1 MPLGTPYI
9 TPPMLISAPTG
20 APWNIVPWPKATSAE
35 KLAEQTL
42 VCWRAT
48 SMVDTYV
55 NQTLRATVDTEQLYG
70 PRNSRVGA
78 QRGTGN
84 GLLVMRRWPVTQ
96 VLAIQTTPNQS
107 WPRQWSTVPSD
118 RYEIEHPL
126 INTLSDTASAT
137 GPDGGM
143 SIVLA
148 PGVCGN
154 SPGGPGGDFGYGA
167 AGGLQFSVSYV
178 NGWPHTSLTED
189 ALAGDDTLQV
199 DDVTGWTG
207 ASGFV
212 YDGAATETVSG
223 ASVSANTPLVLE
235 NGAGTAQAGPGTVT
249 LSSPLANAHAA
260 GVVVSALPAN
270 VLWAVALA
278 ATSQVLESGMT
289 SISAQTL
296 SGTMSTGGKG
306 VADLVTQYQAL
317 LNPFRR
323 IV

>member
-9 TPPMLISAPTG
+9 TPSMLIAAPTG
-20 APWNIVPWPKATSAE
+20 APWNIVPWSKATAPE
-35 KLAEQTL
+35 KLAEQTN

-48 SMVDTYV
+48 SVVDTYV
-55 NQTLRATVDTEQLYG
+55 NQELRATVGVEQLYG
-70 PRNSRVGA
+70 PRNSRVGV

-96 VLAIQTTPNQS
+96 VLAIQVSPNQC

-137 GPDGGM
+137 GPDGGT
-143 SIVLA
+143 SIVIA
-148 PGVCGN
+148 PGQLGMGASN
-154 SPGGPGGDFGYGA
+154 GYGWGYGA
-167 AGGLQFSVSYV
+167 GGLAFQVSYV
-178 NGWPHTSLTED
+178 NGWPHTSLTEP
-189 ALAGDDTLQV
+189 AEEGATTISV

-212 YDGAATETVSG
+212 YDGAETETVSG
-223 ASVSANTPLVLE
+223 LSVSATNPLVLP
-235 NGAGTAQAGPGTVT
+235 NDVGTAQSGPGTVT
-249 LSSPLANAHAA
+249 LSSPLANAHAV

-289 SISAQTL
+289 SISAQSL
-296 SGTMSTGGKG
+296 SGSMSTGGKG
-306 VADLVTQYQAL
+306 VADLVAQYKAL
-317 LNPFRR
+317 LDPFKR

>member
-1 MPLGTPYI
+1 MSVGTPYI
-9 TPPMLISAPTG
+9 TPAMLIAAPTG
-20 APWNIVPWPKATSAE
+20 APWNVVPWPKATDPQ
-35 KLAEQTL
+35 KLAEQTN

-55 NQTLRATVDTEQLYG
+55 NQVLRATVDTEQLYG
-70 PRNSRVGA
+70 PRNSRVGV

-84 GLLVMRRWPVTQ
+84 GLLVMRRWPITQ
-96 VLAIQTTPNQS
+96 VLAIQVSPNQC

-143 SIVLA
+143 SIVIA
-148 PGVCGN
+148 PDQLGTGAPN
-154 SPGGPGGDFGYGA
+154 GFGWGYGS
-167 AGGLQFSVSYV
+167 GGLAFQVSYV
-178 NGWPHTSLTED
+178 NGWPHTSLTEPAD
-189 ALAGDDTLQV
+189 EGATTITV

-212 YDGAATETVSG
+212 YDGAETETMSG
-223 ASVSANTPLVLE
+223 LSVSATNPLVLP
-235 NGAGTAQAGPGTVT
+235 NGVGTAQSGPGTAT
-249 LSSPLANAHAA
+249 LSSPLASAHAA

-289 SISAQTL
+289 SISAQNL
-296 SGTMSTGGKG
+296 SGSMSTGGKG
-306 VADLVTQYQAL
+306 AADLVAQYKSL
-317 LNPFRR
+317 LDPFKR
-323 IV
+323 VV